1 MSEIEWKPDSLGS
14 GYEQHVLDFGTD
26 PDGEGAIEAV
36 LVRRTARSGGIAQPG
51 DMVRSGGIAQP
62 GDMTQPGAAAQPGD
76 TGQPNE
82 DVRGAVLYVHGFS
95 DYFFQ
100 KAEADFYAERGLR
113 FYALDLRKCGRALR
127 PGQTAHYVSDLASY
141 DVELNQALEIITE
154 ENPGLPVIT
163 AGHSTGGLI
172 IPLWLHRR
180 RQTAGTTDP
189 IVGAAL
195 NSPWLDLQG
204 SWMQRGPLTQVIHVA
219 AKARPFAVIKTT
231 PGVYGKT
238 LHVSGTGEWEFDTNL
253 KPIDGFP
260 VTVGWMHAIR
270 RGHARVHRGIETGV
284 PTLVQRSARTHFSP
298 EYSPESD
305 RCDLVLDTVQIGRW
319 AHNLGAQVTDSVI
332 NGARHDVFLS
342 LPEVR
347 ARAYSELDAWLGQ
360 VLGQQVSPAGEAASE
375 G

>member
-1 MSEIEWKPDSLGS
+1 MSDIEWKPDILGP
-14 GYEQHVLDFGTD
+14 GYEQHVLDLGTD

-36 LVRRTARSGGIAQPG
+36 LVRRTAQPGSAAQRDGIA
-51 DMVRSGGIAQP
+51 RSDGTAQP
-62 GDMTQPGAAAQPGD
+62 DSAAQPDD
-76 TGQPNE
+76 TDTARPDE
-82 DVRGAVLYVHGFS
+82 AVRGAVLYVHGFS

-100 KAEADFYAERGLR
+100 QAEADFYAERGLR

-127 PGQTAHYVSDLASY
+127 PGHTAHYVSDLASY
-141 DVELNQALEIITE
+141 DVELDRALGIIAE
-154 ENPGLPVIT
+154 ENPGLPVI
-163 AGHSTGGLI
+163 AAAHSTGGLV

-180 RQTAGTTDP
+180 RQTTAASDP
-189 IVGAAL
+189 VVGAAL

-204 SWMQRGPLTQVIHVA
+204 SWMLRGPMTQVIHVA
-219 AKARPFAVIKTT
+219 AKVRPFSVVKTS

-238 LHVSGTGEWEFDTNL
+238 LHVSGTGEWEFDTAL

-260 VTVGWMHAIR
+260 VTIGWMHAIR

-284 PTLVQRSARTHFSP
+284 PTLVQRSDRTHFSP
-298 EYSPESD
+298 EYSPDSD

-319 AHNLGAQVTDSVI
+319 AQSLGAQVTEVVVE
-332 NGARHDVFLS
+332 GARHDVFLS

-347 ARAYSELDAWLGQ
+347 ARAYSELDAWLGR
-360 VLGQQVSPAGEAASE
+360 VLGQRVSPAGETAAAD

>member
-1 MSEIEWKPDSLGS
+1 MSDIKWKPDILGP
-14 GYEQHVLDFGTD
+14 GYEQHVLDLGTD
-26 PDGEGAIEAV
+26 PDGEGTIEAV
-36 LVRRTARSGGIAQPG
+36 LVRRTAQPDITIQPGIAVHPE
-51 DMVRSGGIAQP
+51 DTAQP
-62 GDMTQPGAAAQPGD
+62 DDTAQPAG
-76 TGQPNE
+76 TAQPDE
-82 DVRGAVLYVHGFS
+82 AVRGAVLYVHGFS

-113 FYALDLRKCGRALR
+113 FYALDLRKCGRALH
-127 PGQTAHYVSDLASY
+127 PGHTAHYVSDLASY
-141 DVELNQALEIITE
+141 DVELDRSLGIIAE
-154 ENPGLPVIT
+154 ENPGLPVV
-163 AGHSTGGLI
+163 AAAHSTGGLV

-204 SWMQRGPLTQVIHVA
+204 SWMLRGPVTQVLRLT
-219 AKARPFAVIKTT
+219 AKARPFTVIKTS

-238 LHVSGTGEWEFDTNL
+238 LHVSGTGEWEFDTGL

-284 PTLVQRSARTHFSP
+284 PTLVQRSDRAHFSP
-298 EYSPESD
+298 EYSPDSD

-319 AHNLGAQVTDSVI
+319 AQRLGAQVTEVVVE
-332 NGARHDVFLS
+332 GARHDVFLS
-342 LPEVR
+342 LPEAR

-360 VLGQQVSPAGEAASE
+360 VLGQRVSPAGETAAPE